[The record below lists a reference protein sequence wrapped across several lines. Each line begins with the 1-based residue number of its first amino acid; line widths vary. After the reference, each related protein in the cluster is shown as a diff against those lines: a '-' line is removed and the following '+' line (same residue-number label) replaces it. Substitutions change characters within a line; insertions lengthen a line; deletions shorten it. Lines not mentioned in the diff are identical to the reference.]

1 VKVKGGYKSGEVL
14 WMACVQLLVFA
25 NGAELSRDYLGISS
39 GHSALSPVMAEASFS
54 PSLGQVPF
62 PVHLFPSPFLPFP
75 FLLLPSLKSSWD
87 VWKVLFSNAFS
98 VF

>member
-1 VKVKGGYKSGEVL
+1 MKVKGGYKSGEVL

-25 NGAELSRDYLGISS
+25 NGAEQSRDYLGISS

-62 PVHLFPSPFLPFP
+62 PVHPFPSPFLPFP
-75 FLLLPSLKSSWD
+75 FLSA
-87 VWKVLFSNAFS
+87 AFFEIQLGCLES
-98 VF
+98 AVHQCI

>member
-62 PVHLFPSPFLPFP
+62 RGVHGNGEDWDPMGPMGFP
-75 FLLLPSLKSSWD
+75 WE
-87 VWKVLFSNAFS
+87 
-98 VF
+98 